1 MATEPA
7 TQLQRQKRLM
17 EARYFHARDIPDN
30 PADDGMETFRV
41 DGTTVEIPAQEL
53 EKQPEEVVAE
63 PEPAPPPV
71 PAPPPQDVWTAP
83 TPQFTPSFGQAP
95 PPQNYY
101 PPAPPRAA
109 NAAPRGLPEAITR
122 LDEDALR
129 FLLQNQALYDSLFVQ
144 GQLDESRLR
153 DVIANFRRGPRR

>member
-1 MATEPA
+1 
-7 TQLQRQKRLM
+7 
-17 EARYFHARDIPDN
+17 
-30 PADDGMETFRV
+30 METFRI

-53 EKQPEEVVAE
+53 EKQPDPVEDE
-63 PEPAPPPV
+63 PPP
-71 PAPPPQDVWTAP
+71 PPLDVWTAP
-83 TPQFTPSFGQAP
+83 TPTFTPSFGQAP

-144 GQLDESRLR
+144 GQLDEGRLR
-153 DVIANFRRGPRR
+153 

>member
-1 MATEPA
+1 M
-7 TQLQRQKRLM
+7 
-17 EARYFHARDIPDN
+17 
-30 PADDGMETFRV
+30 
-41 DGTTVEIPAQEL
+41 
-53 EKQPEEVVAE
+53 
-63 PEPAPPPV
+63 
-71 PAPPPQDVWTAP
+71 WTAP
-83 TPQFTPSFGQAP
+83 TPQFTPSFGQAPTPSFTPPFGQAP

-129 FLLQNQALYDSLFVQ
+129 FLLQNQALYDSLFVE